1 MGCLDL
7 DEPLVARRNTK
18 ATTCGAARRLFTRQP
33 RSLSYKKKQGDS
45 RVMSLT
51 LELKSENHIHK
62 KLGSEEILR
71 IAFGS

>member
-1 MGCLDL
+1 MSRSL
-7 DEPLVARRNTK
+7 LVAIQKQQPVLRQDAFSRANQDHFRIRRNR
-18 ATTCGAARRLFTRQP
+18 ATQHSR
-33 RSLSYKKKQGDS
+33 S
-45 RVMSLT
+45 RVTSVT